1 MNQPEQKEPEQKE
14 PEQIG
19 GGEEK
24 NQVPLLTVAE
34 YFHDQHASN
43 LTVDWEYNPIPC
55 CKKKFAKNQE
65 LLKANFDTIK
75 KITKLRNE
83 NIKIEQIIHQQ
94 LIKLD
99 KEREEFTK
107 EQEDQKEQYED
118 CNRRLDMRVSAIE
131 NAIRDCSEDKMVS
144 LNIGGQVFLTLK
156 STVSNISP
164 FFANLFSDDWG
175 DAGRKTI
182 RDRNGNIFIDR
193 SPLYFQ
199 YILDWSRNGADP
211 QELIDIVQAIP
222 GPTWADKTGLS
233 SKLSLKTFMKTLEY
247 YGIDHEFCNFDPEL
261 VIGNKLDI
269 YWRGDKRTYK
279 GTIKEL
285 HFDKEE
291 EGFIII
297 IKYEDNHIWKYKVKQ
312 FAKATGPYS
321 HIPLSTKKNSS
332 KKTKWWHYG
341 EDKGGIQISSGT
353 NVNPSPSLPFLA
365 QHDTTEQQ

>member
-1 MNQPEQKEPEQKE
+1 MNQPEQKE

-43 LTVDWEYNPIPC
+43 LTVDWEHNPIPC
-55 CKKKFAKNQE
+55 CKKKFDEKKE
-65 LLKANFDTIK
+65 LLSTNLDTIK

-83 NIKIEQIIHQQ
+83 NTKIEE
-94 LIKLD
+94 LIKKYLIELGRERD
-99 KEREEFTK
+99 KINKEREEFTK

-144 LNIGGQVFLTLK
+144 LNIGGEVFLTLK
-156 STVSNISP
+156 STISNVSP

-182 RDRNGNIFIDR
+182 RDKDGNIFIDR
-193 SPLYFQ
+193 SPLYFR

-222 GPTWADKTGLS
+222 GPTWADQRGLS

-261 VIGNKLDI
+261 VVGNKLDI
-269 YWRGDKRTYK
+269 YWRGEKRTYR
-279 GTIKEL
+279 GTVKDLYFDEDLREL
-285 HFDKEE
+285 LV
-291 EGFIII
+291 IID
-297 IKYEDNHIWKYKVKQ
+297 YEDSTTWKYKVARL
-312 FAKATGPYS
+312 AKTTGPFS
-321 HIPLSTKKNSS
+321 HKKMHNAVANN
-332 KKTKWWHYG
+332 TKWWHYG
-341 EDKGGIQISSGT
+341 EDKGGIIIKSAPKQ
-353 NVNPSPSLPFLA
+353 NLNPSPASLIAP
-365 QHDTTEQQ
+365 TTQT